1 MFTIHRIFPIGRLTL
16 LLAVA
21 LILFGC
27 QSTATYYQGYTAD
40 NTSISALSEP
50 AAQGSWETFDIN
62 LNYQYDQTDEMLNIS
77 GTANFSL
84 YFEMNI
90 TRIKNMDLYLFF
102 LDENSSVLE
111 TARLNKFGYY
121 HPDEQLSFAE
131 NLAVPPGAKSFAFGY
146 RGQAFEDGGGGG
158 MGVDGDG
165 GGGMHFFYDLP
176 KRPKS

>member
-1 MFTIHRIFPIGRLTL
+1 MHTIHRFLPLGRLTL
-16 LLAVA
+16 LLAAA

-27 QSTATYYQGYTAD
+27 QSTATYYQGYKAD
-40 NTSISALSEP
+40 NDSISALTDP

-62 LNYQYDQTDEMLNIS
+62 LTYQYDQTGDMLKIS
-77 GTANFSL
+77 GAANFSL
-84 YFEMNI
+84 YYEMNI

-121 HPDEQLSFAE
+121 QPEDQLSFAG
-131 NLAVPPGAKSFAFGY
+131 NLAIPPGAKSFAFGY
-146 RGQAFEDGGGGG
+146 RGQAFEEGGGGG
-158 MGVDGDG
+158 MGLDGDG

-176 KRPKS
+176 KRPES